1 MRTKRTLVSGTIALV
16 TLLVLGGVALA
27 ANRGTPAPATRH
39 AQTAVI
45 RTSDTD
51 NVQEG
56 DQTTPDGP
64 SQRPEAAGATTT
76 STAASTTGTGG
87 SGGTEGSGENENSGE
102 SDGPGGHQDPKG
114 QDVNHE
120 FDGEE

>member
-1 MRTKRTLVSGTIALV
+1 MALGR
-16 TLLVLGGVALA
+16 LLALGGVALA
-27 ANRGTPAPATRH
+27 ANRGRPAPATRH

-102 SDGPGGHQDPKG
+102 SDGPGGHQDPNG
-114 QDVNHE
+114 QDVN
-120 FDGEE
+120 